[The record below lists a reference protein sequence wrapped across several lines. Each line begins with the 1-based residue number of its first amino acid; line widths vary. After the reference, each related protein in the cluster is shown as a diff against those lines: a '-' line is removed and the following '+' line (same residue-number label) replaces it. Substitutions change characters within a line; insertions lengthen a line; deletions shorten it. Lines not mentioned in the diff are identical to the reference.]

1 MEDRT
6 SGQLSKLERL
16 PPRSR
21 QSMTSLL
28 CRNRVSD
35 FSKWKAVFTSHAQ
48 GHRDAGLRLRNLW
61 RAVEDPNNVFFLFEV
76 TDVGLAR
83 AFISNPAAA
92 EAAVA
97 SGVIEG
103 EYHFL
108 DSVVAY

>member
-1 MEDRT
+1 
-6 SGQLSKLERL
+6 
-16 PPRSR
+16 
-21 QSMTSLL
+21 MTNLL

-35 FSKWKAVFTSHAQ
+35 FSQWRALFTSHAQ
-48 GHRDAGLRLRNLW
+48 AHWDAGLQLRALW

-76 TDVGLAR
+76 SDEGRAR

-92 EAAVA
+92 EAAAA

-108 DSVVAY
+108 ESVAGY